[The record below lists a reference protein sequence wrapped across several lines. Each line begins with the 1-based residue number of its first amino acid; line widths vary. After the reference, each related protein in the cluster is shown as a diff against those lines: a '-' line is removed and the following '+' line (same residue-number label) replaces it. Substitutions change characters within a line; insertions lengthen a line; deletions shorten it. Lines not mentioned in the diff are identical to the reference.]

1 MLNAMTESEAKRRVL
16 FVCTQNKVR
25 SLTAEHLYRV
35 RPDLEVKS
43 CGTATFAKNQLTKE
57 LLKWAEVVFTF
68 DDSQMEAIAK
78 NFAAEAQSRTVVCLG
93 LPDIFTYKSDALVVK
108 LTAKLDPY
116 LGRPNAK
123 KCPRH
128 SVFTQSKNNPAAGP
142 TAPSKPKSRRSLVSN
157 LLAAVGVGAKK
168 PRPAK

>member
-1 MLNAMTESEAKRRVL
+1 MLITMSELEIKRRVL

-43 CGTATFAKNQLTKE
+43 CGTATFAKNQLSKD
-57 LLKWAEVVFTF
+57 LLNWAEAVFTF
-68 DDSQMEAIAK
+68 DESQMEVIAK
-78 NFAAEAQSRTVVCLG
+78 NFSVEAQGRPVICLG

-108 LTAKLDPY
+108 LTAKIEPY

-123 KCPRH
+123 KCPRG
-128 SVFTQSKNNPAAGP
+128 SVFAKQKAVGGTSA
-142 TAPSKPKSRRSLVSN
+142 APSSGKISRSLVSN
-157 LLAAVGVGAKK
+157 LLAAVGVGSKK
-168 PRPAK
+168 RQLAD

>member
-1 MLNAMTESEAKRRVL
+1 MLVTMTESESKRRVL

-43 CGTATFAKNQLTKE
+43 CGTATFAKNQLSKE
-57 LLKWAEVVFTF
+57 LLDWAEAVFTF
-68 DDSQMEAIAK
+68 DESQMEAIEK
-78 NFAAEAQSRTVVCLG
+78 NFASVAQGKPVICLG

-108 LTAKLDPY
+108 LTAKIEPH

-123 KCPRH
+123 KCPRS
-128 SVFTQSKNNPAAGP
+128 SVFTKHKAASVEP
-142 TAPSKPKSRRSLVSN
+142 KTAELGKAPRSLVSN
-157 LLAAVGVGAKK
+157 LLAVVGVGSKKRQLAK
-168 PRPAK
+168 

>member
-1 MLNAMTESEAKRRVL
+1 MTESETKRRVL

-35 RPDLEVKS
+35 RPDLDVKS
-43 CGTATFAKNQLTKE
+43 CGTATFAKNQLTKD

-68 DDSQMEAIAK
+68 DDSQMDVIEK
-78 NFAAEAQSRTVVCLG
+78 NFSAEAQSRIVVCLG

-123 KCPRH
+123 KCPRN
-128 SVFTQSKNNPAAGP
+128 SVFTL
-142 TAPSKPKSRRSLVSN
+142 APKKSTTPISPGKPKASGSLVSN
-157 LLAAVGVGAKK
+157 LLAAVGVGSKKRHLAK
-168 PRPAK
+168 

>member
-1 MLNAMTESEAKRRVL
+1 MISAMTDSKRRVL

-57 LLKWAEVVFTF
+57 LLQWAEAVFTF
-68 DDSQMEAIAK
+68 DDTQMEAIEGRFAK
-78 NFAAEAQSRTVVCLG
+78 EVVDRPVICLG
-93 LPDIFTYKSDALVVK
+93 LPDVFTYKSDALVVK
-108 LTAKLDPY
+108 LTAKLEPY

-123 KCPRH
+123 ECPRH
-128 SVFTQSKNNPAAGP
+128 SVFTRP
-142 TAPSKPKSRRSLVSN
+142 TRVTKPTSATKTTANRSIVTK
-157 LLAAVGVGAKK
+157 LLAAVGVRRSKREV
-168 PRPAK
+168 PS

>member
-1 MLNAMTESEAKRRVL
+1 MLGTMTESESIKRVL

-25 SLTAEHLYRV
+25 SLTAEHLYRA

-57 LLKWAEVVFTF
+57 LMNWAEVVFTF
-68 DDSQMEAIAK
+68 DSLQMEVIEKDFAK
-78 NFAAEAQSRTVVCLG
+78 EAAGRLVICLG
-93 LPDIFTYKSDALVVK
+93 MPDIFTYKSDALVVR
-108 LTAKLDPY
+108 LTTKLDPY

-123 KCPRH
+123 KCPKN
-128 SVFTQSKNNPAAGP
+128 SVLNAVSPAAKL
-142 TAPSKPKSRRSLVSN
+142 AKSKPDSASRSLVSN

-168 PRPAK
+168 RQLSK